1 MGIAGNLSGRLASI
15 RAMLFFS
22 VLLLLKGWFAWIVVF
37 ERVPPWGVVL
47 KELPFVLA
55 VFCLIE
61 WFAGRRKMLWYLL
74 GNLLLTSIFFSV
86 AVYYRY
92 YGIIATYRSL
102 DQVNQVTAVRNSVF
116 SLLNPEYVLVF
127 ADIVVIGALMLWRR
141 EKLAWLQPA
150 ARRASRR
157 AIAAVFAVSVGL
169 CLMNILPN
177 RASMNELVKA
187 EEMGILN
194 YEAYALFADPPAVSA
209 MEEAPEEAELT
220 QEAVNALKGWT
231 EPAVRLYRGLAAG
244 RNVIVVQLESLQNF
258 LIGMELNGQ
267 EITPVLN
274 RLAREHFYFPRFY
287 QQVGQGSTSDAEF
300 VMNTSLYIPLDA
312 AAADAYARKRLPGLP
327 RLLSE
332 AGYETV
338 TFHTNVVE
346 FWNRGELYSALGFD
360 RYYDKEFFGEEDKVF
375 FGASDEVLYA
385 KTAEELERIRRS
397 GRPFYAQVISMTAHH
412 PYTLPE
418 EKHRI
423 TLPGQLRD
431 TMVGHYILAQNYAD
445 YALGLFFA
453 ELKLKGLWDESLIIV
468 YGDHVGLPKTSL
480 HEGERELLE
489 TMTGRSYDYRDMLN
503 VPLIIAAPGATHP
516 AVFEQV
522 GGQVDLLPT
531 IANLLGLSLE
541 GQLHFGRD
549 LLNGSGY
556 NLLPQRHF
564 VPSGSFLND
573 RVLFIPGS
581 GFADGVHLPLDEDVS
596 GEATEDEFN
605 RALELLRLSN
615 LYAQQLPD
623 LGEEERVAKG
633 AAPEEAE

>member
-1 MGIAGNLSGRLASI
+1 MGIAGNLSGKLASI

-37 ERVPPWGVVL
+37 DRVPPWGVVL

-61 WFAGRRKMLWYLL
+61 WFAGRRKTLWYLL
-74 GNLLLTSIFFSV
+74 GNLFLTGIFFSV

-127 ADIVVIGALMLWRR
+127 TDIVVIGALLLWRKG
-141 EKLAWLQPA
+141 KLAWFQPA

-169 CLMNILPN
+169 CLMHILPN

-187 EEMGILN
+187 EGMGILN
-194 YEAYALFADPPAVSA
+194 YEAYALFADPPAVAA
-209 MEEAPEEAELT
+209 MREAPEEAKLT
-220 QEAVNALKGWT
+220 QEAVDALKGWT

-258 LIGMELNGQ
+258 PIGLEVNG
-267 EITPVLN
+267 EEVTPVLN

-300 VMNTSLYIPLDA
+300 VANTSLYIPPDA

-332 AGYETV
+332 AGYDTV

-346 FWNRGELYSALGFD
+346 FWNRGELYPALGFD
-360 RYYDKEFFGEEDKVF
+360 RYYDKEFFGDEDKVF

-412 PYTLPE
+412 PFTLPE

-423 TLPGQLRD
+423 TLPEQLRD

-453 ELKLKGLWDESLIIV
+453 ELKLRGLWDNSLIVV

-480 HEGERELLE
+480 HDGERELLE
-489 TMTGRSYDYRDMLN
+489 TMTGRPYDYRDMLN

-516 AVFEQV
+516 AVFKQV

-581 GFADGVHLPLDEDVS
+581 GFADGVHLPLAGDGS

-605 RALELLRLSN
+605 RALELQRLSH

-623 LGEEERVAKG
+623 LEEGE
-633 AAPEEAE
+633 

>member
-1 MGIAGNLSGRLASI
+1 MGVAGRLSGRLASI

-22 VLLLLKGWFAWIVVF
+22 VLLLFKGWFAWIVIF
-37 ERVPPWGVVL
+37 DRVPPWGVVL

-61 WFAGRRKMLWYLL
+61 WFAGKRKMLWYLL
-74 GNLLLTSIFFSV
+74 GNLLLTGIFFSV
-86 AVYYRY
+86 AVYYKY
-92 YGIIATYRSL
+92 YGTIATYRSL
-102 DQVNQVTAVRNSVF
+102 DQVNQVTAVSNSVF

-127 ADIVVIGALMLWRR
+127 ADTVVMVALLLLRR
-141 EKLAWLQPA
+141 GKLDWFQPA
-150 ARRASRR
+150 ARRTSTR
-157 AIAAVFAVSVGL
+157 AIAVVFAVSVGL

-194 YEAYALFADPPAVSA
+194 YEAYTLFADAPVIA
-209 MEEAPEEAELT
+209 EAGPQDEAELT
-220 QEAVNALKGWT
+220 QEAVDALKGWT
-231 EPAVRLYRGLAAG
+231 EPVVPRYRGLAEG
-244 RNVIVVQLESLQNF
+244 RNLIVIQLESLQTF
-258 LIGMELNGQ
+258 LVGLELNGQ

-274 RLAREHFYFPRFY
+274 RLARDHFYFPRFY

-300 VMNTSLYIPLDA
+300 VVNTSLYIPLDA

-332 AGYETV
+332 AGYDTA

-346 FWNRGELYSALGFD
+346 FWNRGELYEALGFD
-360 RYYDKEFFGEEDKVF
+360 RYYDKKFFGEEDKIF

-385 KTAEELERIRRS
+385 KTAEVLERMGRS
-397 GRPFYAQVISMTAHH
+397 GRPFYAQVVSMTAHH
-412 PYTLPE
+412 PFTIPE

-423 TLPGQLRD
+423 TVPDKLRD

-445 YALGLFFA
+445 YALGLFLA
-453 ELKLKGLWDESLIIV
+453 ELKWRGLWDNSLIVV
-468 YGDHVGLPKTSL
+468 YGDHIGLPKSSL

-489 TMTGRSYDYRDMLN
+489 TMIGRPYDYRDMLN
-503 VPLIIAAPGATHP
+503 VPLIIAAPGATYP
-516 AVFEQV
+516 AEFARV

-541 GQLHFGRD
+541 GQLHFGQD

-564 VPSGSFLND
+564 LPSGSFLND
-573 RVLFIPGS
+573 RVLFVPGS
-581 GFADGVHLPLDEDVS
+581 RFDDGVHMPLGRGGS
-596 GEATEDEFN
+596 GEAKATEDEFH
-605 RALELLRLSN
+605 RALNLLRLSN
-615 LYAQQLPD
+615 LYAQRLPD
-623 LGEEERVAKG
+623 LGE
-633 AAPEEAE
+633 AE

>member
-1 MGIAGNLSGRLASI
+1 MGIAGNLSCRLASI
-15 RAMLFFS
+15 RAMLLFS
-22 VLLLLKGWFAWIVVF
+22 LLLLLKGWFAWIVVF
-37 ERVPPWGVVL
+37 DRVPPWGVVL

-55 VFCLIE
+55 LFCLIE
-61 WFAGRRKMLWYLL
+61 WFAGRRKTLWYLL
-74 GNLLLTSIFFSV
+74 GNLFLTSIFFGV

-102 DQVNQVTAVRNSVF
+102 DQVNQVTAVKNSVF

-127 ADIVVIGALMLWRR
+127 ADIAVIGVLLLWRR
-141 EKLAWLQPA
+141 GRLAWLQPA
-150 ARRASRR
+150 AGRISRR
-157 AIAAVFAVSVGL
+157 AVAAVFAVSVGL
-169 CLMNILPN
+169 CLMHILPN

-194 YEAYALFADPPAVSA
+194 YEAYALFADPPVIAA
-209 MEEAPEEAELT
+209 MGEAPEEAELT
-220 QEAVNALKGWT
+220 QEALDALKGWK
-231 EPAVRLYRGLAAG
+231 EPAVRFYRGLAAD
-244 RNVIVVQLESLQNF
+244 RNVIVVQLESMQNF
-258 LIGMELNGQ
+258 LIGLEVNG
-267 EITPVLN
+267 EEVTPNLN

-287 QQVGQGSTSDAEF
+287 QMVGQGSTSDAEF

-332 AGYETV
+332 AGYDAV

-346 FWNRGELYSALGFD
+346 FWNRGELYPALGFD

-397 GRPFYAQVISMTAHH
+397 GRPFYAQLVSMTAHH
-412 PYTLPE
+412 PYTIPE
-418 EKHRI
+418 DKHRI
-423 TLPGQLRD
+423 TLPEQLRE

-453 ELKLKGLWDESLIIV
+453 DLKRRGLWDDSLIIV

-480 HEGERELLE
+480 HEKERELLE
-489 TMTGRSYDYRDMLN
+489 TMTGRPYDYRDMLN

-516 AVFEQV
+516 AVFKHV

-541 GQLHFGRD
+541 DQLHFGRD

-581 GFADGVHLPLDEDVS
+581 GFADGVHLPLDGDGS
-596 GEATEDEFN
+596 GEATEEEFN
-605 RALELLRLSN
+605 RALELQRLSH
-615 LYAQQLPD
+615 LYARQLPD
-623 LGEEERVAKG
+623 LEEK
-633 AAPEEAE
+633 

>member
-1 MGIAGNLSGRLASI
+1 
-15 RAMLFFS
+15 MLFFS

-37 ERVPPWGVVL
+37 DRVPPWGVVL

-61 WFAGRRKMLWYLL
+61 WFAGRRKTLWYLL
-74 GNLLLTSIFFSV
+74 GNLFLTGIFFSV

-127 ADIVVIGALMLWRR
+127 TDIVVIGALLLWRKG
-141 EKLAWLQPA
+141 KLAWFQPA

-169 CLMNILPN
+169 CLMHILPN

-187 EEMGILN
+187 EGMGILN
-194 YEAYALFADPPAVSA
+194 YEAYALFADPPAVAA
-209 MEEAPEEAELT
+209 MREAPEEAKLT
-220 QEAVNALKGWT
+220 QEAVDALKGWT

-258 LIGMELNGQ
+258 PIGLEVNG
-267 EITPVLN
+267 EEVTPVLN

-300 VMNTSLYIPLDA
+300 VANTSLYIPPDA

-332 AGYETV
+332 AGYDTV

-346 FWNRGELYSALGFD
+346 FWNRGELYPALGFD
-360 RYYDKEFFGEEDKVF
+360 RYYDKEFFGDEDKVF

-412 PYTLPE
+412 PFTLPE

-423 TLPGQLRD
+423 TLPEQLRD

-453 ELKLKGLWDESLIIV
+453 ELKLRGLWDNSLIVV

-480 HEGERELLE
+480 HDGERELLE
-489 TMTGRSYDYRDMLN
+489 TMTGRPYDYRDMLN

-516 AVFEQV
+516 AVFKQV

-581 GFADGVHLPLDEDVS
+581 GFADGVHLPLAGDGS

-605 RALELLRLSN
+605 RALELQRLSH

-623 LGEEERVAKG
+623 LEEGE
-633 AAPEEAE
+633 

>member
-1 MGIAGNLSGRLASI
+1 MGVAGSLSGRLASI

-22 VLLLLKGWFAWIVVF
+22 VLLLFKGWFAWIVIF
-37 ERVPPWGVVL
+37 DRVPPWGVVL

-61 WFAGRRKMLWYLL
+61 WFAGKRKMLWYLL
-74 GNLLLTSIFFSV
+74 GNLLLTGIFFSV
-86 AVYYRY
+86 AVYYKY

-102 DQVNQVTAVRNSVF
+102 DQVNQVTAVSNSVF

-127 ADIVVIGALMLWRR
+127 ADIVVVGGLLLLRR
-141 EKLAWLQPA
+141 GKLAWFQPA
-150 ARRASRR
+150 ARRASTR
-157 AIAAVFAVSVGL
+157 AIAVVFAVSVGL

-194 YEAYALFADPPAVSA
+194 YEAYALFADSPVIA
-209 MEEAPEEAELT
+209 EEKPQEEAELT

-231 EPAVRLYRGLAAG
+231 EPLAPRYRGLAEG
-244 RNVIVVQLESLQNF
+244 RNLIVIQLESLQNF
-258 LIGMELNGQ
+258 LVGLELNGQ
-267 EITPVLN
+267 EITPALN

-300 VMNTSLYIPLDA
+300 VVNTSLYIPLDA
-312 AAADAYARKRLPGLP
+312 AAADAYARKRLPSLP
-327 RLLSE
+327 RLVSE
-332 AGYETV
+332 SGYDTA

-346 FWNRGELYSALGFD
+346 FWNRGELYEALGFD

-385 KTAEELERIRRS
+385 KTAEELERMRLS
-397 GRPFYAQVISMTAHH
+397 GRPFYAQVVSMTAHH
-412 PYTLPE
+412 PYTIPE

-423 TLPGQLRD
+423 TLPEKLRD

-445 YALGLFFA
+445 YALGLFLA
-453 ELKLKGLWDESLIIV
+453 ELKWRGLWDNSLIVI
-468 YGDHVGLPKTSL
+468 YGDHIGLPKSSL
-480 HEGERELLE
+480 PEAERELLE
-489 TMTGRSYDYRDMLN
+489 TMTGRPYDYRDMLN
-503 VPLIIAAPGATHP
+503 VPLVIAAPGATHP
-516 AVFEQV
+516 AEFSQV

-531 IANLLGLSLE
+531 IANLLGLSLGE
-541 GQLHFGRD
+541 QLHFGQD

-573 RVLFIPGS
+573 KVLFVPGS
-581 GFADGVHLPLDEDVS
+581 RFADGVHMPLGKDSS
-596 GEATEDEFN
+596 GEVMATEDEFN

-615 LYAQQLPD
+615 LYAQRLPD
-623 LGEEERVAKG
+623 L
-633 AAPEEAE
+633 EEAG

>member
-1 MGIAGNLSGRLASI
+1 MGIAGNLSGKLASI

-37 ERVPPWGVVL
+37 DRVPPWGVVL

-61 WFAGRRKMLWYLL
+61 WFAGRRKTLWYLL
-74 GNLLLTSIFFSV
+74 GNLFLTGIFFSV

-127 ADIVVIGALMLWRR
+127 TDIVVIGALLLWRKG
-141 EKLAWLQPA
+141 KLAWFQPA

-169 CLMNILPN
+169 CLMHILPN
-177 RASMNELVKA
+177 RASMNELVQA

-194 YEAYALFADPPAVSA
+194 YEAYALFADPPAVAA
-209 MEEAPEEAELT
+209 MREAPEEAKLT
-220 QEAVNALKGWT
+220 QEAVDALKGWT

-258 LIGMELNGQ
+258 PIGLEVNG
-267 EITPVLN
+267 EEVTPVLN

-300 VMNTSLYIPLDA
+300 VANTSLYIPPDA

-332 AGYETV
+332 AGYDTV

-346 FWNRGELYSALGFD
+346 FWNRGELYPALGFD
-360 RYYDKEFFGEEDKVF
+360 RYYDKEFFGDEDKVF

-412 PYTLPE
+412 PFTLPE

-423 TLPGQLRD
+423 TLPEQLRD

-453 ELKLKGLWDESLIIV
+453 ELKLRGLWDNSLIVV

-480 HEGERELLE
+480 HDGERELLE
-489 TMTGRSYDYRDMLN
+489 TMTGRPYDYRDMLN

-516 AVFEQV
+516 AVFKQV

-581 GFADGVHLPLDEDVS
+581 GFADGVHLPLAGDGS

-605 RALELLRLSN
+605 RALELQRLSH

-623 LGEEERVAKG
+623 LEEGE
-633 AAPEEAE
+633 

>member
-1 MGIAGNLSGRLASI
+1 MDIAGNLSGKLASI

-37 ERVPPWGVVL
+37 DRVPPWGVVL

-61 WFAGRRKMLWYLL
+61 WFAGRRKTLWYLL
-74 GNLLLTSIFFSV
+74 GNLFLTGIFFSV

-127 ADIVVIGALMLWRR
+127 TDIVVIGALLLWRKG
-141 EKLAWLQPA
+141 KLAWFQPA

-169 CLMNILPN
+169 CLMHILPN

-187 EEMGILN
+187 EGMGILN
-194 YEAYALFADPPAVSA
+194 YEAYALFADPPAVAA
-209 MEEAPEEAELT
+209 MREAPEEAKLT
-220 QEAVNALKGWT
+220 QEAVDALKGWT

-258 LIGMELNGQ
+258 PIGLEVNG
-267 EITPVLN
+267 EEVTPVLN

-300 VMNTSLYIPLDA
+300 VANTSLYIPPDA

-332 AGYETV
+332 AGYDTV

-346 FWNRGELYSALGFD
+346 FWNRGELYPALGFD
-360 RYYDKEFFGEEDKVF
+360 RYYDKEFFGDEDKVF

-412 PYTLPE
+412 PFTLPE

-423 TLPGQLRD
+423 TLPEQLRD

-453 ELKLKGLWDESLIIV
+453 ELKLRGLWDNSLIVV

-480 HEGERELLE
+480 HDGERELLE
-489 TMTGRSYDYRDMLN
+489 TMTGRPYDYRDMLN

-516 AVFEQV
+516 AVFKQV

-581 GFADGVHLPLDEDVS
+581 GFADGVHLPLAGDGS

-605 RALELLRLSN
+605 RALELQRLSH

-623 LGEEERVAKG
+623 LEEGE
-633 AAPEEAE
+633 